1 MSDFFLRFVHLPKLS
16 ALFVFL
22 AFNFLV
28 MLLFFDIGTGELI
41 LILLVVFVVMGPKQL
56 PEVARTIG
64 KTINEMKRASA
75 GFTNEINKEIQRLD
89 RETRLNDFLEQ
100 RADNARPQA
109 GIEPSADTSEE
120 VVAALPDAEETKPAP
135 QQAED
140 ETGRVE
146 REM

>member
-89 RETRLNDFLEQ
+89 RETRLNEFLEQ
-100 RADNARPQA
+100 RASNAQQQA
-109 GIEPSADTSEE
+109 DAEPLASSSAE
-120 VVAALPDAEETKPAP
+120 VAATQPDNRETKTAP
-135 QQAED
+135 PQAED

-146 REM
+146 RKM